1 MILQGELKDFSLADL
16 LQLLLQQHKSGTLML
31 TREKEKAEIT
41 LSQGNIIGVKVGG
54 LTPETRIRDM
64 LVESGKISRKE
75 MGDLEAVSVNM
86 NRPLLATLSA
96 KGYLPE
102 EERERVVA
110 VASEDMVF
118 DLFRWTEGNYE
129 FGGGQK
135 GMAPGLGHLRIS
147 TEFACMEGMRR
158 IDEWPRLQEQV
169 PHDRMVFQRTDR
181 VCDSEDVW
189 EQGVLVCIDGR
200 LPISA
205 IAKRQPFGYFRL
217 LECLVNLWDAGC
229 IAPLEGAA
237 LPVEAPSVADPR
249 VERDQKTALVLGL
262 SAMLLIA
269 ALVFRL
275 VATWFLQS
283 TGVGAV
289 NTPQTRA
296 EAAALRE
303 NAAVMVLDHLSRTG
317 TTPKRLGDLAQE
329 GQLAGYETRGP
340 EGRQLNYQ
348 TLGDK
353 DFVLK

>member
-1 MILQGELKDFSLADL
+1 MILQGDLKDFSLADL
-16 LQLLLQQHKSGTLML
+16 LQLLLQQHKSGTLIL
-31 TREKEKAEIT
+31 THNKEKVEIT
-41 LSQGNIIGVKVGG
+41 LSQGNIIGIKVGG
-54 LTPETRIRDM
+54 TTPETRIRDM

-75 MGDLEAVSVNM
+75 MEDLEAVSVNM

-102 EERERVVA
+102 EERERVVT

-118 DLFRWTEGNYE
+118 DLFRWTEGQYE

-158 IDEWPRLQEQV
+158 IDEWPRLHEQV

-181 VCDSEDVW
+181 PCTSEDVW
-189 EQGVLVCIDGR
+189 EQGVFASIDGR
-200 LPISA
+200 LSVSA
-205 IAKRQPFGYFRL
+205 IAKRQPFGDFRL

-237 LPVEAPSVADPR
+237 MHVEVAAATDPR

-262 SAMLLIA
+262 SAMLLLTGLI
-269 ALVFRL
+269 FRL

-283 TGVGAV
+283 TGVGAI

-303 NAAVMVLDHLSRTG
+303 NAAVMVLEHLSRTG
-317 TTPKRLGDLAQE
+317 ATPKRLGDLVQE

-340 EGRQLNYQ
+340 EGGRLVYQ
-348 TLGDK
+348 KHGDK